1 MREIFIVVTCYR
13 PKSMSTHQCGFTLIE
28 LMVTIAVLGVIVS
41 MAAPNISQQIAS
53 QRVNNTTSILATAL
67 KQAKTESAI
76 RRRNITMEVDSSD
89 KTIKVKDGSNEI
101 SKYQLNSASSVK
113 VAPAAQTE
121 VTFTPNQRV
130 DFEVTNAA
138 NTTNTVTY
146 TLCDTNTNVTPKQIT
161 VNAIANIST
170 QTAGSCP

>member
-1 MREIFIVVTCYR
+1 MREIFIVVTCHR
-13 PKSMSTHQCGFTLIE
+13 PKPASAQQRGFTLVE

-53 QRVNNTTSILATAL
+53 QRVNNSTSILATAL
-67 KQAKTESAI
+67 KQAKSESAI
-76 RRRNITMEVDSSD
+76 RRRNIIMEIDSSD
-89 KTIKVKDGSNEI
+89 KTITVKDGSNEI
-101 SKYQLNSASSVK
+101 VEYQLNSASSVK
-113 VAPAAQTE
+113 IAPVAQTE
-121 VTFTPNQRV
+121 ITFTPNQRV
-130 DFEVTNAA
+130 DFKSTNAA
-138 NTTNTVTY
+138 NTANTVTY